1 MDSTNPI
8 PSPEPIA
15 YAIPDGA
22 RAIGLGRTSF
32 FNLLKRGE
40 IRTFRIGSRRFVSRA
55 ELMRFVAEREAKAQG
70 ESA

>member
-8 PSPEPIA
+8 PSPEVIS
-15 YAIPDGA
+15 YTIPDGA

-55 ELMRFVAEREAKAQG
+55 ELVRFVAEREAQAS
-70 ESA
+70 EVAA